1 MRIFLTTIILLFTII
16 SCSPEGEM
24 HAKLTRSFKTYI
36 KNNDEKKEL
45 ITDLKEVEVIS
56 YSEISNQENDKE
68 KYEARIFMR
77 GTTSYSKGSRIYN
90 LNDTVSCYFDES
102 LTMLRLEHETEE

>member
-1 MRIFLTTIILLFTII
+1 MRILSTIIILLFTAI

-24 HAKLTRSFKTYI
+24 KANLTRSFKTYI

-56 YSEISNQENDKE
+56 YSEIASKENAEE

-77 GTTSYSKGSRIYN
+77 GTTSYSKGSRVYN
-90 LNDTVSCYFDES
+90 LNDTVSCFFDES
-102 LTMLRLEHETEE
+102 LTMLRLQHATDE